1 MIVKLKTTL
10 LLCLV
15 LCAFAVRAQEKS
27 PVDPDEISD
36 VLERAKAKGKL
47 VACAD
52 PYAFPYSAQN
62 TDPPGFDIE
71 IIRNIAK
78 RAGLRTEIYWQDTGT
93 RGGTARAFRNS
104 IFKKRCDVFLGLSDN
119 GDDDLLMGKLTFTDP
134 YIGLGYVLVVQGK
147 ADSMKTLDELKG
159 AGVKVGVPMS
169 TPIDDY
175 LFMREI
181 SRGLYADNR
190 RIMQGMANGEV
201 DAGFVWATNVS
212 LAKAEFPTATFHMV
226 AGYIPQP
233 DHRWNSKFAVRKED
247 QSMLQFINDGI
258 KGLLS
263 DGTMQKIIESYGVPF
278 YAPFP

>member
-1 MIVKLKTTL
+1 MKFKLTL
-10 LLCLV
+10 VFLAVLV
-15 LCAFAVRAQEKS
+15 SAVPVLRAEENAAI
-27 PVDPDEISD
+27 DPDDIAD

-52 PYAFPYSAQN
+52 PYSFPYSAQN

-71 IIRNIAK
+71 IIRNLAK
-78 RAGLRTEIYWQDTGT
+78 RGGMRTELYWSDTGT

-119 GDDDLLMGKLTFTDP
+119 GDDDMLMGKLAFTDP

-147 ADSMKTLDELKG
+147 ADAMKSLDELKA
-159 AGVKVGVPMS
+159 AGVKIGVPMS

-181 SRGLYADNR
+181 PRGLYADNR

-201 DAGFVWATNVS
+201 DAGFVWATNVVI
-212 LAKAEFPTATFHMV
+212 AKAEFPKATFHMV
-226 AGYIPQP
+226 PGYVPQP

-247 QSMLQFINDGI
+247 KSMLQFINDGI
-258 KGLLS
+258 KASLT
-263 DGTMQKIIESYGVPF
+263 DGTIQKIIESYGVPF
-278 YAPFP
+278 YTPFP

>member
-1 MIVKLKTTL
+1 MAVLLVWAIVGISSS
-10 LLCLV
+10 
-15 LCAFAVRAQEKS
+15 RAQEKD

-47 VACAD
+47 TACAD
-52 PYAFPYSAQN
+52 PYSFPYSAQN

-71 IIRNIAK
+71 IVRSLAK
-78 RAGLRTEIYWQDTGT
+78 RAGMRTEIYWSDTGT

-119 GDDDLLMGKLTFTDP
+119 GDDDMLMGKLAFTDP

-147 ADSMKTLDELKG
+147 ADGMKSLEELKL

-181 SRGLYADNR
+181 PRGLYMDSR

-212 LAKAEFPTATFHMV
+212 MAKAEFPKATFHMV
-226 AGYIPQP
+226 DGYVPQP

-247 QSMLQFINDGI
+247 KSLMDFINQGI
-258 KGLLS
+258 KELLA
-263 DGTMQKIIESYGVPF
+263 DGSMKKIVESYGVPF